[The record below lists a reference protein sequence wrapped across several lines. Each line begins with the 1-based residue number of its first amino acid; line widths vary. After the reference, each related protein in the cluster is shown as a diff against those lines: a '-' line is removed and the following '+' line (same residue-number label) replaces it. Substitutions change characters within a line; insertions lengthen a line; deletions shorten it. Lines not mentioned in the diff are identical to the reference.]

1 MDLLK
6 ILEQL
11 DRIEQLIIADKRVLN
26 FDEACNF
33 TGISRSFMYKLTS
46 SRQIPH
52 CKPNGKLIYF
62 EREKLEKWLLQN
74 YKQSNAELEEEALKL
89 SFRKRRFS

>member
-1 MDLLK
+1 MDLLR
-6 ILEQL
+6 ILEKL
-11 DRIEQLIIADKRVLN
+11 DRIEQLLIADKRVLN
-26 FDEACNF
+26 FDEACDF
-33 TGISRSFMYKLTS
+33 TGISKSFMYKLTS

-89 SFRKRRFS
+89 SFRKRRFL